1 MAGLLRVSRHSLLGS
16 AEWVGMSY
24 EAEEGERSP
33 LLKLPPS
40 TVDDM
45 RDSERVI
52 ARSRAAL
59 APILEHAEN
68 VERFDAAVRDARLPV
83 KKMYES
89 AGLDYQLAKHAV
101 WIAET
106 VRGYEHEHPEIRSF
120 GPSLVLLVREA
131 ERRFEREERAD
142 ELPDLIRDVA
152 GGMPRNAVREKYLPR
167 AERRG
172 PAAVIGAVRSGRMEQ
187 ARRFFDDCNE
197 EERASLVVFA
207 RGLNLIVDGGTST
220 GTESTDEAV
229 SGPAASS
236 VEAALVGLVS

>member
-1 MAGLLRVSRHSLLGS
+1 MTHDTDD
-16 AEWVGMSY
+16 
-24 EAEEGERSP
+24 GERSP
-33 LLKLPPS
+33 LLKLPPG

-83 KKMYES
+83 KKTYES

-106 VRGYEHEHPEIRSF
+106 VRGYEQEHPEIMSF

-131 ERRFEREERAD
+131 ERRFEREDRAD
-142 ELPDLIRDVA
+142 ELPELIQDVA
-152 GGMPRNAVREKYLPR
+152 AGMPRSAVREKYLPR

-172 PAAVIGAVRSGRMEQ
+172 PAAVIGAVRSGRMER

-197 EERASLVVFA
+197 EERASLIVFA
-207 RGLNLIVDGGTST
+207 RGLSLIVEGVAST
-220 GTESTDEAV
+220 GTESTKAG
-229 SGPAASS
+229 SGQAAPNI
-236 VEAALVGLVS
+236 EAALVRAAS

>member
-1 MAGLLRVSRHSLLGS
+1 M
-16 AEWVGMSY
+16 Y
-24 EAEEGERSP
+24 EHEDDERSP
-33 LLKLPPS
+33 LLKLPPG

-83 KKMYES
+83 KKTYES

-106 VRGYEHEHPEIRSF
+106 VRGYEHEHPEIMSF

-131 ERRFEREERAD
+131 ARRFEREERAH
-142 ELPDLIRDVA
+142 ELPELIQDVA
-152 GGMPRNAVREKYLPR
+152 DGMPRSAVREKYLPR

-172 PAAVIGAVRSGRMEQ
+172 PAAVIGAVRSGRVER
-187 ARRFFDDCNE
+187 ARRFYQDCDDD
-197 EERASLVVFA
+197 ERARVVVFSRGLALVV
-207 RGLNLIVDGGTST
+207 GI
-220 GTESTDEAV
+220 EAEAEQAHD
-229 SGPAASS
+229 SIAAA
-236 VEAALVGLVS
+236 VQGALA